1 MANSWQRPRWPPWSG
16 IDDGAHP
23 SERAHLARCD
33 DRSEDVEIG
42 AFAIVG
48 DDCVIGDGCV
58 VAARATLERHVILGR
73 NVKIGVGTVLG
84 SDPQDLKFKG
94 ERTTVEIGD
103 NTVVREYST
112 INRGTSQSF
121 KTSVGANCFIM
132 SYVHLAHDCHIG
144 EGVVLANMVQLA
156 GHVTVEDRVI
166 LSGVT
171 AVHQFTRIGRNSI
184 VGGCSRVSKDVPPF
198 VKAVGNPMKLYG
210 LNSIGLRRNGFSPET
225 ILELKRAYRLLF
237 RSELNLAQ
245 AVERVG
251 SEVEQIP
258 EVKQLVQFVESSQ
271 RGVAI

>member
-1 MANSWQRPRWPPWSG
+1 MTTR
-16 IDDGAHP
+16 IHP
-23 SERAHLARCD
+23 SALISPGATIGAN
-33 DRSEDVEIG
+33 VEIG

-48 DDCVIGDGCV
+48 DDCVIGDGCII
-58 VAARATLERHVILGR
+58 AARATLERHVILGK

>member
-1 MANSWQRPRWPPWSG
+1 MTVA
-16 IDDGAHP
+16 IHP
-23 SERAHLARCD
+23 SAIVSPSAQLGAN
-33 DRSEDVEIG
+33 VEIG
-42 AFAIVG
+42 PFAIVG
-48 DDCVIGDGCV
+48 EDCIIGDGCV
-58 VAARATLERHVILGR
+58 IGARASLERYVVLGKR
-73 NVKIGVGTVLG
+73 VKIGVGSVLG
-84 SDPQDLKFKG
+84 SDPQDLKFRG

-121 KTSVGANCFIM
+121 KTTVGPNSFIM

-166 LSGVT
+166 VSGVT

-210 LNSIGLRRNGFSPET
+210 LNTIGLQRNGFSPGT

-237 RSELNLAQ
+237 RSDLNIGQ
-245 AVERVG
+245 AIERVATEVERL
-251 SEVEQIP
+251 P
-258 EVKQLVQFVESSQ
+258 EVVQLVQFVEASQ

>member
-1 MANSWQRPRWPPWSG
+1 MTAK
-16 IDDGAHP
+16 IHP
-23 SERAHLARCD
+23 SAIVSSSAQIGD
-33 DRSEDVEIG
+33 GVEIG
-42 AFAIVG
+42 PFAIVG
-48 DDCVIGDGCV
+48 EDCVIGDGCV
-58 VAARATLERHVILGR
+58 ISARASLERYVILGR

-121 KTSVGANCFIM
+121 KTSVGPNSFVM
-132 SYVHLAHDCHIG
+132 SYVHLAHDCHVG

-171 AVHQFTRIGRNSI
+171 AVHQFTRIGRNAI

-210 LNSIGLRRNGFSPET
+210 LNSIGLQRNGFSPET

-245 AVERVG
+245 AIERV
-251 SEVEQIP
+251 SAEVEQIP
-258 EVKQLVQFVESSQ
+258 EVRQLVQFLESSQ

>member
-1 MANSWQRPRWPPWSG
+1 MTAK
-16 IDDGAHP
+16 IHP
-23 SERAHLARCD
+23 SAIVSSSAEIGD
-33 DRSEDVEIG
+33 GVEIG
-42 AFAIVG
+42 PFAIVG

-58 VAARATLERHVILGR
+58 ISARASLERYVILGR

-121 KTSVGANCFIM
+121 RTSVGPNSFVM

-171 AVHQFTRIGRNSI
+171 AVHQFTRIGRNAI

-210 LNSIGLRRNGFSPET
+210 LNSVGLRRNGFTPET

-245 AVERVG
+245 AVERVTA
-251 SEVEQIP
+251 EVEQIP
-258 EVKQLVQFVESSQ
+258 EVRQLVQFVESSQ